1 MKELSNLIRVIPTYA
16 VPDTFTG
23 NPTELLSLGYR
34 FHADAI
40 DFNPV
45 PESNGN
51 GETIYNCTTDIVID
65 TPSNNVFRT
74 YRNAL
79 VLLKLSD
86 KDEYIIV
93 GTMTLPARV
102 MIDNNLNKST
112 LHILC
117 SMLKSPF

>member
-1 MKELSNLIRVIPTYA
+1 MKELSNSIRVIPTYA

-45 PESNGN
+45 PESTGN
-51 GETIYNCTTDIVID
+51 GGTIYNCTTDIVID
-65 TPSNNVFRT
+65 TPSQNVFKI

-79 VLLKLSD
+79 VLFKQSGSD
-86 KDEYIIV
+86 DYYII
-93 GTMTLPARV
+93 GSMSLPARV
-102 MIDNNLNKST
+102 MIDNQLNKST
-112 LHILC
+112 LHLLC
-117 SMLKSPF
+117 KMLHSPF